1 MGLFSGIRNI
11 YKKSEASVVIW
22 NLLEHQANV
31 GLFNQDPAK
40 LANKLVQNAFES
52 KPDIF
57 GGRFGQR
64 PHKLAVAAFAL
75 ANGIELFHDGDLN
88 RHAIIL
94 SLGYILSE
102 LEINGRLYPFN
113 SLDHVLLE
121 SSMSIFT
128 DTAQELSE
136 SPIGELTKLVNK
148 IKDDID

>member
-1 MGLFSGIRNI
+1 MGLFSGIKNT
-11 YKKSEASVVIW
+11 YKKSEAAVVIW

-40 LANKLVQNAFES
+40 LANKLVENVWES

-57 GGRFGQR
+57 GGKFGQR

-88 RHAIIL
+88 RRAIIL

-102 LEINGRLYPFN
+102 LETNGRLYPFN

-128 DTAQELSE
+128 NIADELME
-136 SPIGELTKLVNK
+136 W
-148 IKDDID
+148 